1 VSNAWRFAGIGCSA
15 WQQQRAKAWTVY
27 PRGHRGTPATDGLRA
42 RSAHAASR
50 DRVIGQRFTDVFRL
64 RCSQAHP
71 GHHLID
77 ELEVRDRSKPP
88 GRRIDNHR
96 PVPDIVAPLAVPPEL
111 SMALRAVPPD
121 DTTPASLKTVSPVAT
136 RTSAL
141 ETNPPEDVDSEPENL
156 LMKARQDTAR
166 FCCGV

>member
-1 VSNAWRFAGIGCSA
+1 
-15 WQQQRAKAWTVY
+15 
-27 PRGHRGTPATDGLRA
+27 
-42 RSAHAASR
+42 
-50 DRVIGQRFTDVFRL
+50 VIGQRFTDVFRL

-71 GHHLID
+71 GHDLID
-77 ELEVRDRSKPP
+77 ELDVGDRSKPP
-88 GRRIDNHR
+88 SRRIL

-141 ETNPPEDVDSEPENL
+141 ETNPPEDVVSVL
-156 LMKARQDTAR
+156 HIAAARDKWSRRRRCSPPCRPSVQYMRLSPHRQLTFVRAVPPDDTNSPPFGIDQRAAR
-166 FCCGV
+166 GAA